1 MPDSGHG
8 ALLVGI
14 LRRQN
19 RIVAGALLV
28 MTALGWFYLAAVP
41 MPMPTGVRDV
51 WSPAYLLFS
60 LAMWFVMMVAMMTPS
75 VAPVVLLY
83 DRIMYRGMHRDQP
96 GWHPRTLAFL
106 LGYFVVWAGF
116 SAAATLAQAALI
128 RAGLIDAMGVVGTR
142 RLAAV
147 LLLAIA
153 LYQWSAAKTACLDRC
168 HSPLGFIVGRRSGP
182 LRDLRA
188 GLAHGGWCVGCCG
201 GLMLLLFVGG
211 VMNLAWVAAIT
222 VAVAV
227 EKLAPQPQR
236 ARTAIG
242 IGALLAAAWFGLMP

>member
-8 ALLVGI
+8 ALLVGV

-19 RIVAGALLV
+19 RIVVAALLLI
-28 MTALGWFYLAAVP
+28 TTLGWLYLVAVP
-41 MPMPTGVRDV
+41 MPMPAGANDV

-83 DRIMYRGMHRDQP
+83 DRVMHRDQP

-106 LGYFVVWAGF
+106 LGYFLVWAGF

-188 GLAHGGWCVGCCG
+188 GLAHGAWCVGCCG

-211 VMNLAWVAAIT
+211 VMNLVWVAAIT
-222 VAVAV
+222 VAVAI
-227 EKLAPQPQR
+227 EKFAPQPQR

-242 IGALLAAAWFGLMP
+242 IGALLAAAWFGLVL

>member
-1 MPDSGHG
+1 LPESSHGTLLVGVLRRQSRIVVG
-8 ALLVGI
+8 ALLLI
-14 LRRQN
+14 
-19 RIVAGALLV
+19 A
-28 MTALGWFYLAAVP
+28 ALGWLYLAKVP
-41 MPMPTGVRDV
+41 MPMPVGGGNI
-51 WSPAYLLFS
+51 WSPAYLLLSF
-60 LAMWFVMMVAMMTPS
+60 AMWFVMMVAMMTPS

-83 DRIMYRGMHRDQP
+83 DRIMYREQS
-96 GWHPRTLAFL
+96 GWHPRTVTFL
-106 LGYFVVWAGF
+106 LGYFVAWTAF

-128 RAGLIDAMGVVGTR
+128 QAGLIDAMGVVGTR

-147 LLLAIA
+147 LLLAVA

-168 HSPLGFIVGRRSGP
+168 HSPLRFIVGRKSGL

-188 GLAHGGWCVGCCG
+188 GLAHGAWCVGCCG

-222 VAVAV
+222 VAVTI
-227 EKLAPQPQR
+227 EKLAPPAQS

-242 IGALLAAAWFGLMP
+242 IGALLAAAWFALLP

>member
-1 MPDSGHG
+1 MG
-8 ALLVGI
+8 V
-14 LRRQN
+14 LRRQD
-19 RIVAGALLV
+19 RIVVAALLLI
-28 MTALGWFYLAAVP
+28 TALGWLYLVAVP
-41 MPMPTGVRDV
+41 MPMPAGVNDV

-83 DRIMYRGMHRDQP
+83 DRVMHRDQP

-106 LGYFVVWAGF
+106 LGYFLVWAGF

-188 GLAHGGWCVGCCG
+188 GLAHGAWCVGCCG

-211 VMNLAWVAAIT
+211 VMNLAWVVVIT
-222 VAVAV
+222 VVVAI

-242 IGALLAAAWFGLMP
+242 IGALLAAAWFGLVL